1 MGIVN
6 DLRKKAEN
14 AERKKELMKA
24 MCKRMCRE
32 RDEKAAAAEGRAAA
46 SERMNTILIARLGGS
61 VEIADEE
68 WSTEK
73 EVIAEYD
80 QDKKKTIFKIIE

>member
-6 DLRKKAEN
+6 KLRKQAEN

-32 RDEKAAAAEGRAAA
+32 RDERAAAAEGRAAA
-46 SERMNTILIARLGGS
+46 SERMNTILIVRLGGT
-61 VEIADEE
+61 VEITDEE
-68 WSTEK
+68 WNTEK
-73 EVIAEYD
+73 EVIAKYNQEE
-80 QDKKKTIFKIIE
+80 KKTTFKIIE